1 MKVSKKD
8 IDKLNSVLSVEIKK
22 KDYES
27 NVEKVLKD
35 YRKRAN
41 IPGFRKG
48 HTPIGL
54 IKKQYGMS
62 VKVDEINKLMQ
73 KGLSDYLNTEKLAIL
88 GNPIPV
94 EKNEIDW
101 NSDVLAFD
109 FEIGLSPEFDVN
121 LKNKK
126 AIPSYEIDVDK
137 KMIDDQIKN
146 IQNQYGKLVSRDKV
160 EDGFEINGTFS
171 NEEFEVENKSNFK
184 LENVKGKS
192 NKEILSNL
200 KLGES
205 VDLKTKGLFKNES
218 DLSFHLKLNDE
229 NKDKIKTVNFS
240 LNEINERQPAD
251 LDQELFDK
259 LFGKDSV
266 KTVTELKKKLKS
278 DAESNFVNQTDQK
291 LLNDVTE
298 YLIEN
303 TKFNLPDEFLKK
315 WMQTA
320 GEKKLSVV
328 DAESEYE
335 KSEKGLRYQLIEA
348 KLIEQNDIKIDP
360 SQIKNFAKELIK
372 SQMKQYGQNNPDEK
386 ELESISQRILS
397 NKEEVKR
404 ISDQLLSKKLIELF
418 KSKLKFKNNKVTY
431 DKFIEMAYA
440 KKITNFR
447 IIIIIGLWITRRNLK
462 NIQ

>member
-8 IDKLNSVLSVEIKK
+8 IDKLNSVLSVEIQK

-27 NVEKVLKD
+27 NVDKVLKD

-73 KGLSDYLNTEKLAIL
+73 KSLSEYLNIEKLAIL

-101 NSDVLAFD
+101 NSDVLSFD

-126 AIPSYEIDVDK
+126 AISSYEIDVDK

-171 NEEFEVENKSNFK
+171 NEEFEVENRSNFK
-184 LENVKGKS
+184 LENIKGKS
-192 NKEILSNL
+192 NQEIFLGL
-200 KLGES
+200 KVGES
-205 VDLKTKGLFKNES
+205 IILKTKDLFKNES

-328 DAESEYE
+328 EAESEYE

-418 KSKLKFKNNKVTY
+418 KSNLKFKNNKVTY

-440 KKITNFR
+440 KK
-447 IIIIIGLWITRRNLK
+447 
-462 NIQ
+462 

>member
-1 MKVSKKD
+1 MKVSKKNV
-8 IDKLNSVLSVEIKK
+8 DKLNSVLSVEIQK

-27 NVEKVLKD
+27 NVDKVLKD

-328 DAESEYE
+328 EAESEYE

-418 KSKLKFKNNKVTY
+418 KSNLKFKNNKVTY

-440 KKITNFR
+440 KK
-447 IIIIIGLWITRRNLK
+447 
-462 NIQ
+462 

>member
-8 IDKLNSVLSVEIKK
+8 VDKLNSVLSVEIQK

-27 NVEKVLKD
+27 NVDKVLKD

-101 NSDVLAFD
+101 NSDVLSFD

-171 NEEFEVENKSNFK
+171 NVEFEVENKSNFK
-184 LENVKGKS
+184 LENIKGKS
-192 NKEILSNL
+192 NKEILSNI

-205 VDLKTKGLFKNES
+205 IDLKTKGLFKNES

-328 DAESEYE
+328 EAESEYE

-418 KSKLKFKNNKVTY
+418 KSNLKFKNNKVTY

-440 KKITNFR
+440 KK
-447 IIIIIGLWITRRNLK
+447 
-462 NIQ
+462 